1 MRRKIFLYLILF
13 FMAAVRLSAQDSHT
27 FTPAL
32 NNPFQLLDKHLQLLE
47 DKKGEFSINEVLQK
61 GGSFQ
66 PASAYKNLDPKS
78 TWWVRLQILPSFSSD
93 SFYIGLPPE
102 EISGL
107 DQGNDK
113 VDVWMM
119 HDSNMTA
126 HYETGTMTALSKRPV
141 VTPVNRNVFPVQLKV
156 NEPLTVYLRIQRTHY
171 FATPQFNFVLQHA
184 VLINP
189 VLSTLDKTAW
199 FYTGLMCILFFFG
212 LVFFIITREKPFI
225 WFTCIAALLCLH
237 VQLLNTESNFTKW
250 LFPERPTLQFPLFIL
265 LTNLFG
271 ILIFQFVRSFVQVKK
286 ILPLW
291 DKIIK
296 GVMLYVLAILLV
308 KILLYELNPAIEVPG
323 PLSVLIFLSGTI
335 IGIRLMIT
343 KNVYAGWA
351 GFALLWLFIFQEI
364 GILWNIGL
372 IPGWIPNPWIIAQ
385 AGMMIIIFF
394 ALAFRF
400 KQSAKEKAEAAKV
413 LEMDA
418 IKSQFFANISHEFRT
433 PLTLMLGPLKQ
444 LEENTLD
451 EHQQKKYLNL
461 MRRNGNRLLQ
471 LIHQLLDLSKLESG
485 KMELKVFKTDITG
498 LLKTIASSFDGL
510 AEQNQINYHVHL
522 PEENIIG
529 FTDAD
534 KLEKIVVNL
543 LSNAFRFTAANGT
556 VSFLMEQDGKR
567 LRFTVQ
573 DDGTGIPKEQLDKI
587 FDRFQQVDGTSGG
600 TGIGLALVKDMLQ
613 LHKGQISVQSEMGKG
628 SSFRASIPIAPEF
641 YTAQE
646 IINSSSLA
654 SSAKLPDEHEIIS
667 STDDEE
673 NHAADTS
680 LPLVLI
686 AEDNIELQQFISDTL
701 QNSFYVKVAS
711 NGKIALQKAIEEV
724 PDCIISDI
732 MMPEMDGIELC
743 GHLKKES
750 ATSHIPIILLTA
762 KADRQTRIEGLQ
774 SGADDYLVKPFDA
787 DELIVRITNLIG
799 QRKQLRERYSKQV
812 ISVHP
817 DEITTPSSEQEF
829 IKNVRG
835 IIEDNIDNEL
845 FAVTELANA
854 VHLSRSQLHRK
865 LKSLTGQA
873 PNELVR
879 NYRLERALQLLQQ
892 HSGSVADIAYQTGF
906 SSPAYFSKCFSDRY
920 GHSPVEAIKREI

>member
-1 MRRKIFLYLILF
+1 MRRKFFLHTIWFLLL
-13 FMAAVRLSAQDSHT
+13 AARLPAQNAYT

-61 GGSFQ
+61 ESSFK
-66 PASAYKNLDPKS
+66 PASAYKKPDAKS
-78 TWWVRLQILPSFSSD
+78 TWWVRLNMLPSFSSD

-102 EISGL
+102 EIQGL

-119 HDSNMTA
+119 HDSSITA
-126 HYETGTMTALSKRPV
+126 HYETGTMTPISRRPIA
-141 VTPVNRNVFPVQLKV
+141 TPVNRNVFPVQLKA

-171 FATPQFNFVLQHA
+171 FATPQLNFVLQHA
-184 VLINP
+184 ALINP
-189 VLSTLDKTAW
+189 VLSALDKTAW
-199 FYTGLMCILFFFG
+199 FYTGLMCILFIFG

-225 WFTCIAALLCLH
+225 WFACIAALLCLH
-237 VQLLNTESNFTKW
+237 IQLLNTESNFTKW

-271 ILIFQFVRSFVQVKK
+271 ILIFQFIRSFVHLKK

-296 GVMLYVLAILLV
+296 GIMAYMLLMLLLRILLFE
-308 KILLYELNPAIEVPG
+308 INPAIEVPR
-323 PLSVLIFLSGTI
+323 PLFMVIFLSGVIT
-335 IGIRLMIT
+335 GTRLMLT
-343 KNVYAGWA
+343 KNLYVSWA
-351 GFALLWLFIFQEI
+351 GFALLWLFFFQVMGIF
-364 GILWNIGL
+364 WNIGL
-372 IPGWIPNPWIIAQ
+372 LPGWVPNPWVTAQ

-413 LEMDA
+413 LELDA
-418 IKSQFFANISHEFRT
+418 IKSRFFANISHEFRT

-451 EHQQKKYLNL
+451 ENQQKKYLKL

-485 KMELKVFKTDITG
+485 KMELKVCKTDITG

-510 AEQNQINYHVHL
+510 AEQNQVNYHVHL
-522 PEENIIG
+522 SEENIIG
-529 FTDAD
+529 FTDRD

-573 DDGTGIPKEQLDKI
+573 DDGAGIPKAQLDKI
-587 FDRFQQVDGTSGG
+587 FDRFQQVAGTTGG
-600 TGIGLALVKDMLQ
+600 TGIGLALVKDLLQ

-628 SSFRASIPIAPEF
+628 SSFRASIPIAEEF
-641 YTAQE
+641 YTAAE
-646 IINSSSLA
+646 IVSSSA
-654 SSAKLPDEHEIIS
+654 NATATIFDDHEIIS
-667 STDDEE
+667 AIDDEE
-673 NHAADTS
+673 NYTADTS

-701 QNSFYVKVAS
+701 QNSFQVKVAA

-732 MMPEMDGIELC
+732 IMPEMDGIELC
-743 GHLKKES
+743 NHLKKEP
-750 ATSHIPIILLTA
+750 ATSHIPVILLTA
-762 KADRQTRIEGLQ
+762 KADRQTKMEGLQ
-774 SGADDYLVKPFDA
+774 SGAD
-787 DELIVRITNLIG
+787 
-799 QRKQLRERYSKQV
+799 
-812 ISVHP
+812 
-817 DEITTPSSEQEF
+817 
-829 IKNVRG
+829 
-835 IIEDNIDNEL
+835 
-845 FAVTELANA
+845 
-854 VHLSRSQLHRK
+854 
-865 LKSLTGQA
+865 
-873 PNELVR
+873 
-879 NYRLERALQLLQQ
+879 
-892 HSGSVADIAYQTGF
+892 
-906 SSPAYFSKCFSDRY
+906 
-920 GHSPVEAIKREI
+920 